1 MSLPSIIADPI
12 KTVPYNPGIVSTD
25 PELAYTLSFASYRN
39 FFHYSAISNDAVH
52 FHPKDT
58 YQSPLVQYQFA
69 DFDDSTYDHLL
80 E

>member
-12 KTVPYNPGIVSTD
+12 KTVSYNPGIVSID

-39 FFHYSAISNDAVH
+39 FSHYSAISNDAVH

>member
-12 KTVPYNPGIVSTD
+12 KTIPYNPGIVSTD

-39 FFHYSAISNDAVH
+39 FANYKAISNDSVH
-52 FHPKDT
+52 FHPRDL

-69 DFDDSTYDHLL
+69 DFDESTYEHLL
-80 E
+80 